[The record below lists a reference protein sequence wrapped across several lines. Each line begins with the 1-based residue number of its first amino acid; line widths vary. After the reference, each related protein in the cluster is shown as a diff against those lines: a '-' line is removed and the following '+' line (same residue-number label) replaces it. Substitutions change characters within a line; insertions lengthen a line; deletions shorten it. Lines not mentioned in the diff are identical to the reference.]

1 MPPKIPD
8 RERTQLRLNETL
20 FRKAK
25 AIAQLE
31 NRTMNSQFEYFIR
44 TGIEKYEAEHG
55 KVVLPDDLQK

>member
-25 AIAQLE
+25 AIARKPHHEQPVRILHP
-31 NRTMNSQFEYFIR
+31 
-44 TGIEKYEAEHG
+44 HG
-55 KVVLPDDLQK
+55 D

>member
-8 RERTQLRLNETL
+8 RERTQLRLNENL

-25 AIAQLE
+25 IIAQLE

-44 TGIEKYEAEHG
+44 IGIEKYEDEHG
-55 KVVLPDDLQK
+55 TIILPDDQE

>member
-25 AIAQLE
+25 TIAQLE

-44 TGIEKYEAEHG
+44 MGIEKYEAEHG
-55 KVVLPDDLQK
+55 KVILPDNLQK

>member
-25 AIAQLE
+25 AIAKLE

-44 TGIEKYEAEHG
+44 MGIEKYEAEHG
-55 KVVLPDDLQK
+55 KVILPDDLQK

>member
-8 RERTQLRLNETL
+8 RERTQLRLNEIL

-25 AIAQLE
+25 IIAQLE

-44 TGIEKYEAEHG
+44 MGIEKYEAEHG
-55 KVVLPDDLQK
+55 EIILPDDFQE